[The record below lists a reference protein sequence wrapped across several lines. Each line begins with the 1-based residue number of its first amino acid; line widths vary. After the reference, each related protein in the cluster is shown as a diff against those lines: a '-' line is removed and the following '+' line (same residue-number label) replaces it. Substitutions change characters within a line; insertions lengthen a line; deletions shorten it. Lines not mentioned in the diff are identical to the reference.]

1 VEVADLRNEATKRT
15 KTNAEEDDEPRIA
28 RRHGGALF
36 AARSATA
43 RTAPSFSSVRF
54 VASFLKSDSFVE
66 LRRPVDILENGR
78 EPVTETPLRIVIV
91 DDEALARAVVREY
104 AAADPGVEIVA
115 DCANGFEAVKAV
127 AELKPD
133 LVLLDVQMPKL
144 DGFEVL
150 ELLGRDQPVIFI
162 TAYDEYA
169 LRAFDVHAVD
179 YLLKPFSVERFQEA
193 IDRARERLRAKAATP
208 VDEIVR
214 DAKPRTGPAGRVLI
228 RDGAN
233 VHVLPV
239 DTIDFVEAQDDYVA
253 FKSEGKQY
261 LKDQTLSA
269 VEVTLDPARFV
280 RIHRSFILNIDRISK
295 VELYAK
301 DSRMAIL
308 RDGTRLPVSRAGYAR
323 LSQLL

>member
-1 VEVADLRNEATKRT
+1 M
-15 KTNAEEDDEPRIA
+15 
-28 RRHGGALF
+28 
-36 AARSATA
+36 
-43 RTAPSFSSVRF
+43 
-54 VASFLKSDSFVE
+54 
-66 LRRPVDILENGR
+66 
-78 EPVTETPLRIVIV
+78 TEPLRIVIV
-91 DDEALARAVVREY
+91 DDEALARAVVHEY
-104 AAADPGVEIVA
+104 AAADPSVDIVA

-127 AELKPD
+127 SELKPD

-150 ELLGRDQPVIFI
+150 ELLGRDQAVIFI
-162 TAYDEYA
+162 TAYDQYA
-169 LRAFDVHAVD
+169 LKAFEVHAVD
-179 YLLKPFSVERFQEA
+179 YLLKPFSAERFQEA
-193 IDRARERLRAKAATP
+193 IARARERLRGATALP
-208 VDEIVR
+208 IEDLLKDV
-214 DAKPRTGPAGRVLI
+214 KPKGAPAGRVLI

-239 DTIDFVEAQDDYVA
+239 DRIDYVEAQDDYVA

-269 VEVTLDPARFV
+269 VEETLDPSRFV

>member
-1 VEVADLRNEATKRT
+1 MIESE
-15 KTNAEEDDEPRIA
+15 
-28 RRHGGALF
+28 
-36 AARSATA
+36 
-43 RTAPSFSSVRF
+43 
-54 VASFLKSDSFVE
+54 
-66 LRRPVDILENGR
+66 
-78 EPVTETPLRIVIV
+78 PLRIVVV
-91 DDEALARAVVREY
+91 DDEPLARAVVREY
-104 AAADPGVEIVA
+104 AAADPAIEIVA

-150 ELLGRDQPVIFI
+150 ELLGRDQPVVFI
-162 TAYDEYA
+162 TAYDQYA
-169 LRAFDVHAVD
+169 LRAFEVHAVD
-179 YLLKPFSVERFQEA
+179 YLLKPFSADRFQEA
-193 IDRARERLRAKAATP
+193 IGRARERIRAKAALP
-208 VDEIVR
+208 VEAIVH
-214 DAKPRTGPAGRVLI
+214 DAKPRAGHAERVLI

-239 DTIDFVEAQDDYVA
+239 DRIDCVEAQDDYVA

-261 LKDQTLSA
+261 LKDQTLSS
-269 VEVTLDPARFV
+269 VEGTLDPARFV
-280 RIHRSFILNIDRISK
+280 RIHRSFVLNVDRIAK

>member
-1 VEVADLRNEATKRT
+1 MM
-15 KTNAEEDDEPRIA
+15 RI
-28 RRHGGALF
+28 
-36 AARSATA
+36 
-43 RTAPSFSSVRF
+43 
-54 VASFLKSDSFVE
+54 
-66 LRRPVDILENGR
+66 I
-78 EPVTETPLRIVIV
+78 IV
-91 DDEALARAVVREY
+91 DDEPLARSVLREY
-104 AAADPGVEIVA
+104 AAADPTLEVVA

-150 ELLGRDQPVIFI
+150 ELLGREQPVIFV
-162 TAYDEYA
+162 TAYDQYA
-169 LRAFDVHAVD
+169 LRAFEVHAVD
-179 YLLKPFSVERFQEA
+179 YLLKPFSAERFQEA
-193 IDRARERLRAKAATP
+193 LTRAGERIRAKAALP
-208 VDEIVR
+208 VEDIVR
-214 DAKPRTGPAGRVLI
+214 DARPKTGYTERVLI

-239 DTIDFVEAQDDYVA
+239 DKIDYVEAQDDYVA
-253 FKSEGKQY
+253 FKSEGKQL
-261 LKDQTLSA
+261 LKDQTLGS
-269 VEVTLDPARFV
+269 VETTLDPARFV
-280 RIHRSFILNIDRISK
+280 RIHRSFILNIDRIAK

>member
-1 VEVADLRNEATKRT
+1 MRVRSGGRQGYGTGVAQRPRAPGECLRE
-15 KTNAEEDDEPRIA
+15 
-28 RRHGGALF
+28 RRLHAGG
-36 AARSATA
+36 RSG
-43 RTAPSFSSVRF
+43 
-54 VASFLKSDSFVE
+54 
-66 LRRPVDILENGR
+66 RPVRGAGGDAPQRR
-78 EPVTETPLRIVIV
+78 EVMTDAPLRIVIV

-104 AAADPGVEIVA
+104 AAADATVEIVA

-127 AELKPD
+127 SELRPD

-162 TAYDEYA
+162 TAYDQYA
-169 LRAFDVHAVD
+169 LKAFEVHAVD
-179 YLLKPFSVERFQEA
+179 YLLKPFSTERFQEA
-193 IDRARERLRAKAATP
+193 IGRARARLRAKTAMPIDDMIKA
-208 VDEIVR
+208 
-214 DAKPRTGPAGRVLI
+214 AKPRSGPAGRVLI

-239 DTIDFVEAQDDYVA
+239 DKIDYVEAQDDYVA
-253 FKSEGKQY
+253 FKSDGKQY
-261 LKDQTLSA
+261 LKDQTLSG
-269 VEVTLDPARFV
+269 VEETLDAAGFV
-280 RIHRSFILNIDRISK
+280 RIHRSFILNIDRIAK